1 MIAARLAFAADLAR
15 RAGDLLRQAYG
26 REIEAEHKGAV
37 DLVTEYD
44 LRAEEFLT
52 RAIRQAYPADAMLAE
67 EGGASGAGELTW
79 VIDPLDGT
87 TNFARGVPF
96 FCVSIACV
104 QDRQPVLGV
113 VFDPMRDELFTAS
126 KGGGAALNGRAL
138 NVSQTGSLDKSL
150 LVTGFPYDIRTN
162 PENNLSQ
169 YALFAVRSLGVR
181 RLGSA
186 ALDLAYVAAG
196 RFDGFWE
203 YRLSPWDFAAGMLIV
218 LEAGGRVTRIDGGPD
233 VFREPTSILATN
245 GRIHEAMLGSL
256 REAEMMD
263 RQALN
268 AAGGEARPQARP
280 AAPAK

>member
-1 MIAARLAFAADLAR
+1 VITERLAFASELAR
-15 RAGDLLRQAYG
+15 QAGNLLRQAYG
-26 REIEAEHKGAV
+26 RKIEAEHKGAV

-44 LRAEEFLT
+44 LRAEQLLT
-52 RAIRQAYPADAMLAE
+52 QAIRQASPTDAILAE

-104 QDRQPVLGV
+104 QNRRPVLGV
-113 VFDPMRDELFTAS
+113 VYDPMRDELFTAS
-126 KGGGAALNGRAL
+126 TGGGTTLNGRPL
-138 NVSQTGSLDKSL
+138 TVSQTGSLDKSL

-162 PENNLSQ
+162 PDNNLSQ
-169 YALFAVRSLGVR
+169 YALLSVRSLGVR

-203 YRLSPWDFAAGMLIV
+203 FRLSPWDFAAGMLLV
-218 LEAGGRVTRIDGGPD
+218 PEAGGRVTRADGGPD

-256 REAEMMD
+256 REAETMS
-263 RQALN
+263 RAALS
-268 AAGGEARPQARP
+268 APAGEAHPRGRP